1 MDPLERCKI
10 VVFAFGRG
18 GHQIVD
24 FLASNSSAVLEKV
37 VVDRDKEPDAFEK
50 LRGRLGPGVVMSWQ
64 EASTREA
71 LDAFRNI
78 AAHVAFLAWWPHV
91 LRQPLLGGVAGKAV
105 LNLHPSLLPHCRGK
119 DPYFWSIVEQRP
131 FGVTIH
137 HVSDD
142 IDAGDIAFQE
152 EIPVDWEDTAET
164 LYRKAEV
171 AMLGLFKESF
181 SRIARGDIPRI
192 PQDLAAGS
200 FHKRSELD
208 PASRIDL
215 DRQYSGRELL
225 DLLRARTFAPHP
237 GCRFVDGGEVYQVRL
252 SITRDRRR

>member
-1 MDPLERCKI
+1 MDSLERCKI
-10 VVFAFGRG
+10 VVFASGQV

-24 FLASNSSAVLEKV
+24 FLASNSSAILAKV
-37 VVDRDKEPDAFEK
+37 VIDRDRDPDEFEK
-50 LRGRLGPGVVMSWQ
+50 LHGRLKPGAVMSWQ
-64 EASTREA
+64 EANTREA
-71 LDAFRNI
+71 LDEFRNI
-78 AAHVAFLAWWPHV
+78 AAHVALLAWWPHV
-91 LRQPLLGGVAGKAV
+91 LRQPLLGSLASRVV

-137 HVSDD
+137 HVSED

-152 EIPVDWEDTAET
+152 EIAVDWEDTAET

-171 AMLGLFKESF
+171 AMLKLFKESF
-181 SRIARGDIPRI
+181 SRIARRDIPRI

-200 FHKRSELD
+200 FHVRSELD

-215 DRQYSGRELL
+215 SRQYSGRELL
-225 DLLRARTFAPHP
+225 DLLRARTFAPHA
-237 GCRFVDGGEVYQVRL
+237 GCRFVDGGEAYQVRL
-252 SITRDRRR
+252 RITRDRRK